1 MITNPHFLRIL
12 GNNLTFRRKGY
23 FAFSMVTFA
32 GLVKR

>member
-1 MITNPHFLRIL
+1 MITNPHFLRIF
-12 GNNLTFRRKGY
+12 GINLAVRRKGY